1 MSVLSDEQ
9 ILWSSHR
16 SGKDRGAHQQLFF
29 RYAPWAR
36 AVARDVY
43 RRIRIPQMDWNDYA
57 QNATI
62 GLLESMNRYD
72 ENRGIE
78 FMAYAKPR
86 VRGAVFNGLRSY
98 LSESSR
104 RELPVERLRD
114 RLDSFD
120 TSPSE
125 DPLEQFI
132 SSVTG
137 MGMGL
142 LLDTSAAVNFFHAD
156 SDASAEV
163 EKHQTDLLLETAML
177 KLPEREKLVISLHY
191 YQHMPFV
198 DIAALLGVTKGR
210 VSQIHK
216 AAIQRSREILR
227 DEDRP
232 QIIV

>member
-1 MSVLSDEQ
+1 
-9 ILWSSHR
+9 
-16 SGKDRGAHQQLFF
+16 
-29 RYAPWAR
+29 
-36 AVARDVY
+36 
-43 RRIRIPQMDWNDYA
+43 
-57 QNATI
+57 
-62 GLLESMNRYD
+62 
-72 ENRGIE
+72 
-78 FMAYAKPR
+78 
-86 VRGAVFNGLRSY
+86 
-98 LSESSR
+98 
-104 RELPVERLRD
+104 
-114 RLDSFD
+114 
-120 TSPSE
+120 
-125 DPLEQFI
+125 
-132 SSVTG
+132 